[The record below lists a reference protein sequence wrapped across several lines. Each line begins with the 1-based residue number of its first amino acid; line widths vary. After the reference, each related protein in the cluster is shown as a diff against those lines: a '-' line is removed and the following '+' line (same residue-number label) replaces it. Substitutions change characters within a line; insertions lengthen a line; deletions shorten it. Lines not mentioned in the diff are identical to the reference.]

1 MLLPVPSRAPR
12 LSLSLPLLLLLLLPA
27 GLPAQDSAFTKEEFA
42 ARRARLVELI
52 PDGAALV
59 FGGEDHGENVR
70 FRQAPDFFYLT
81 GIEQPGSVL
90 LVSGVTKRAIVFAPR
105 QPGAGADAGPL
116 DSTAQARRGI
126 EVLPMES
133 FFATLKKE
141 LVHDEDYATREEARA
156 SLFEYIEVF
165 YNRVRRHSSLGYRS
179 PAEYERA

>member
-1 MLLPVPSRAPR
+1 MPSHRSA
-12 LSLSLPLLLLLLLPA
+12 LIPLLLLLLLPA

-90 LVSGVTKRAIVFAPR
+90 LVSGVTKRAVVFAPR
-105 QPGAGADAGPL
+105 EPGGGADAGLL

-133 FFATLKKE
+133 FFASL
-141 LVHDEDYATREEARA
+141 ARA
-156 SLFEYIEVF
+156 VGLARRADALPSTHPAGRPVA
-165 YNRVRRHSSLGYRS
+165 RAVRSQDAGRHGARQPGLRS
-179 PAEYERA
+179 